1 MYILLVAMR
10 RGQTSELLF
19 AQISVSDHVLPDLKF
34 WSGDDKNLRVSNIFW
49 WVFVFEASEKKK
61 KKRFCISRSIK
72 LLYSLC
78 ALSESNRQHIHT
90 ITIYEVWDMELY
102 RAPGKASSPANPV
115 LTLRPALPLYKEEY
129 AEVKCQ
135 PLSRNVLLL
144 SAVGVLSWSI
154 SFGLPS
160 L

>member
-1 MYILLVAMR
+1 MVKPQSCSLPKYPSVITSCLTWSFGVEMIKTKNIKYFLVGVCLWR
-10 RGQTSELLF
+10 FR
-19 AQISVSDHVLPDLKF
+19 
-34 WSGDDKNLRVSNIFW
+34 
-49 WVFVFEASEKKK
+49 KKK
-61 KKRFCISRSIK
+61 KKRFCISRLIK

-78 ALSESNRQHIHT
+78 ALSESSRQHMHT

-135 PLSRNVLLL
+135 SLSRNVLLL

>member
-1 MYILLVAMR
+1 MA
-10 RGQTSELLF
+10 F
-19 AQISVSDHVLPDLKF
+19 
-34 WSGDDKNLRVSNIFW
+34 
-49 WVFVFEASEKKK
+49 
-61 KKRFCISRSIK
+61 
-72 LLYSLC
+72 
-78 ALSESNRQHIHT
+78 
-90 ITIYEVWDMELY
+90 Y

-115 LTLRPALPLYKEEY
+115 LTLRLALPLYKEEY